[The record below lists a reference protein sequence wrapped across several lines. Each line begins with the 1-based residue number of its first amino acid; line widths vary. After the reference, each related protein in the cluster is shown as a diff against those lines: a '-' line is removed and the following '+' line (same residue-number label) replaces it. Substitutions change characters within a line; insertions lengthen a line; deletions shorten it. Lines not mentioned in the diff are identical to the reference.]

1 MAGLTAPN
9 ALGGIPPIINVS
21 AGDGGGDAA
30 AALAQALAAG
40 GAAQQD
46 FSTAFLGQD
55 VLKELGGKTIQSAES
70 ARADALGK
78 ATQLASEA
86 MKAATDVYKT
96 RFAAEKA
103 EKEGADKATT
113 EKQAAAVKD
122 LKENAASYLAVTEQK
137 AGGDAEKAL
146 EFAQSV
152 IKELAGGPL
161 PANQATKLFAPFDK
175 KEGNNRTLASTAWLK
190 ALGLI

>member
-1 MAGLTAPN
+1 MA
-9 ALGGIPPIINVS
+9 PIINNVS

-30 AALAQALAAG
+30 SALAQALAAG
-40 GAAQQD
+40 GAAAQD

-55 VLKELGGKTIQSAES
+55 VLKELGGKTIQSAET

-103 EKEGADKATT
+103 EKA
-113 EKQAAAVKD
+113 
-122 LKENAASYLAVTEQK
+122 
-137 AGGDAEKAL
+137 
-146 EFAQSV
+146 
-152 IKELAGGPL
+152 
-161 PANQATKLFAPFDK
+161 
-175 KEGNNRTLASTAWLK
+175 
-190 ALGLI
+190 

>member
-1 MAGLTAPN
+1 
-9 ALGGIPPIINVS
+9 VS
-21 AGDGGGDAA
+21 AGDGDGDAA

-103 EKEGADKATT
+103 EKAETDKATT

-161 PANQATKLFAPFDK
+161 PTNQATKLFAPFDK
-175 KEGNNRTLASTAWLK
+175 KEGSNRTLASTAWLK